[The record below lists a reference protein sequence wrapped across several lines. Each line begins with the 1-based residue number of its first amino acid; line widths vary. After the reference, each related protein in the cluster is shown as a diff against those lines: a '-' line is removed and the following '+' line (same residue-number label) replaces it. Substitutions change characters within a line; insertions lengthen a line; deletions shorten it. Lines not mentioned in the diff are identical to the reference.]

1 MKSLHTI
8 QLLLLALCGVSIHAT
23 EAVAQAVT
31 YKITI
36 SRPEG
41 ITDQRILEVFQ
52 ANPDFSEIR
61 LDNNTL
67 TLTARN
73 KAGYPIDKIR
83 ELLSRSGAMALE
95 YSESNS
101 TGQPGAKSTALKTT
115 SFRVAG
121 ACGMCKE
128 RIERAAKT
136 VSWVVVADWDAE
148 TYILTLRYR
157 DMGEDLLRVHQAIA
171 QVGHDTELVRAKDS
185 DYDSLHHCCQYERNP
200 AK

>member
-1 MKSLHTI
+1 MKTI
-8 QLLLLALCGVSIHAT
+8 RTFQLLILALCGVAIQAT
-23 EAVAQAVT
+23 ESIAQAVT
-31 YKITI
+31 YKITL

-41 ITDQRILEVFQ
+41 VTDQRILEPFQ
-52 ANPDFSEIR
+52 SNPDFSDIR

-67 TLTARN
+67 TLTA
-73 KAGYPIDKIR
+73 KGAAEYPINKVR
-83 ELLSRSGAMALE
+83 ELLSQSGAVAVE
-95 YSESNS
+95 YSESLVS
-101 TGQPGAKSTALKTT
+101 RQPGAKSTALKTT

-136 VSWVVVADWDAE
+136 VSWVVVADWDEE
-148 TYILTLRYR
+148 THILTLRYR

-185 DYDSLHHCCQYERNP
+185 DYDSLHHCCKYERYP